1 MAALDNDSD
10 GELDAEK
17 PLLPARII
25 PSTYAAEGD
34 LSGGGIPYGWTFETL
49 IGKGT
54 IRERLQ
60 RDDSALIKAALRDPH
75 ARAAVERREG
85 RRPSRVGDDEWE
97 TRLRS
102 RFVRMF
108 INFEFL
114 STRKRVAVFA
124 FSGHGKYQA
133 SLTTDLAA
141 RAATRLT
148 KSVEFGAA
156 FAPECSVR
164 ARKALVARWLR
175 ELRLAGKTRAKTD
188 VAYAYQGTFEALGF
202 RAATFQ
208 NGVVGAP
215 CPVDCVSPLAHPA
228 RAAQVVR
235 MSAALPRWLVVG
247 PVVLLAELLR
257 HDRAKL
263 RGAPPTADAVAR
275 LLWTC
280 GTHDRDHWSHAFLRN
295 ALMYF

>member
-1 MAALDNDSD
+1 M
-10 GELDAEK
+10 E
-17 PLLPARII
+17 I
-25 PSTYAAEGD
+25 
-34 LSGGGIPYGWTFETL
+34 LSF
-49 IGKGT
+49 
-54 IRERLQ
+54 
-60 RDDSALIKAALRDPH
+60 ALIMACKSSA
-75 ARAAVERREG
+75 
-85 RRPSRVGDDEWE
+85 
-97 TRLRS
+97 
-102 RFVRMF
+102 
-108 INFEFL
+108 
-114 STRKRVAVFA
+114 VAVFA

-188 VAYAYQGTFEALGF
+188 VAHTYQATFEALGF

-208 NGVVGAP
+208 NGI
-215 CPVDCVSPLAHPA
+215 
-228 RAAQVVR
+228 VVR
-235 MSAALPRWLVVG
+235 MSVELPRWLVAG

-257 HDRAKL
+257 RDRAKL

-295 ALMYF
+295 ALRYF

>member
-1 MAALDNDSD
+1 MAALNNNDSD
-10 GELDAEK
+10 SDLEAEK

-25 PSTYAAEGD
+25 PSTYTAEGD

-85 RRPSRVGDDEWE
+85 RRPSRVSDDEWE

-156 FAPECSVR
+156 FAPGVP
-164 ARKALVARWLR
+164 AAGRKALVARWLR

-188 VAYAYQGTFEALGF
+188 VAPAYRGDFEAIGF

-208 NGVVGAP
+208 NGV
-215 CPVDCVSPLAHPA
+215 
-228 RAAQVVR
+228 VVR
-235 MSAALPRWLVVG
+235 MSAALPRWLVAG
-247 PVVLLAELLR
+247 PVILVAELLR
-257 HDRAKL
+257 RDRAKL
-263 RGAPPTADAVAR
+263 RGAPPTDDAVAR

-295 ALMYF
+295 ALLYF

>member
-1 MAALDNDSD
+1 MTALNNNDSD
-10 GELDAEK
+10 SELDAEK

-25 PSTYAAEGD
+25 PSTYTAEGD

-133 SLTTDLAA
+133 SLTTDLSVPV
-141 RAATRLT
+141 RKTNRTR
-148 KSVEFGAA
+148 V
-156 FAPECSVR
+156 
-164 ARKALVARWLR
+164 
-175 ELRLAGKTRAKTD
+175 
-188 VAYAYQGTFEALGF
+188 
-202 RAATFQ
+202 
-208 NGVVGAP
+208 
-215 CPVDCVSPLAHPA
+215 
-228 RAAQVVR
+228 
-235 MSAALPRWLVVG
+235 
-247 PVVLLAELLR
+247 
-257 HDRAKL
+257 
-263 RGAPPTADAVAR
+263 
-275 LLWTC
+275 
-280 GTHDRDHWSHAFLRN
+280 
-295 ALMYF
+295 